1 MKPRKGLGQN
11 FLIDK
16 NVQEKIISACNVR
29 KTDMVLEIGP
39 GRGAITGLLLDKA
52 RKVMAIEI
60 DRKLCEALAEKFFRN
75 KNFELHN
82 QDILKVDLSKY
93 RRLKVIANIPYYI
106 STPIIAHLFQF
117 RKQIEAIYLTLQKEL
132 AWRLT
137 ASPGNKDYGAFSCF
151 VQFYSKPSILF
162 PIKRGSFWPRPK
174 VDSAFVKL
182 EILPQPAV
190 KVQDEALFFK
200 IIRLAFNQRRKLL
213 KNSLARIFPE
223 ADILAGLKELG
234 LNQNVRA
241 EDLSL
246 SDFAAIADFWQL
258 LTGIDKNDM
267 IKL

>member
-16 NVQEKIISACNVR
+16 NVQEKIISACNVQ

-39 GRGAITGLLLDKA
+39 GTGAITGLLLDKA
-52 RKVMAIEI
+52 RKVMAVEI
-60 DRKLCEALAEKFFRN
+60 DRELCEALSEKFSSR

-117 RKQIEAIYLTLQKEL
+117 RKQIEAVYLTLQKEL

-137 ASPGNKDYGAFSCF
+137 APPGNKDYGAFSCF

-162 PIKRGSFWPRPK
+162 PIKRSSFWPRPK
-174 VDSAFVKL
+174 VDSAFVEL
-182 EILPQPAV
+182 EILLQPAV
-190 KVQDEALFFK
+190 KVQDEAFFFK

-213 KNSLARIFPE
+213 KNSLSRIFPE
-223 ADILAGLKELG
+223 ADILACLKELG

-246 SDFAAIADFWQL
+246 SDFAAIADF
-258 LTGIDKNDM
+258 GNY
-267 IKL
+267 